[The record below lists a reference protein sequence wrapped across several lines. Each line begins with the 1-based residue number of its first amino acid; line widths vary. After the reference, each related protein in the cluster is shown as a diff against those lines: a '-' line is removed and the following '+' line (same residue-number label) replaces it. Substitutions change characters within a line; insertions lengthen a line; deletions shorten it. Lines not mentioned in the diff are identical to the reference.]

1 MKNMKIGARISLGF
15 SVLLLSAV
23 AITSYLNVNR
33 LDAEIETLTKDK
45 WVKSEVL
52 NDLAY
57 RLDDISIALR
67 DMLLTDSAEVR
78 QKEAAIITKACNKI
92 ALDLDK
98 LDKMSLSETGKRHL
112 AAIRTTRDIYMQDS
126 ARFQAL
132 LLANKLKETTEAKAL
147 LAGTLADKKRDYSKA
162 IDEMES
168 YQSKEMERIGAE
180 CDRMA
185 NTTNTIT
192 LMIWI
197 FTLIFG
203 IILAFW
209 LARSITRPLLFCV
222 DSAERIAA
230 GNLDIRLETTATDET
245 GALLQAMAKMTVAI
259 RLMISDG
266 KLLADDAIAGKL
278 ATRADAA
285 RHQGD
290 FRIIIE
296 GFNKTLD
303 AVIGPLNVSAEYMER
318 ISKGEIPPKITENY
332 NGDFNEIKNNL
343 NVCIEAVGAMVEA
356 GKTLTAAAVAGNLTV
371 RADATKHQG
380 DFRSIINGFNET
392 LDAVI
397 GPLNVSAEY
406 MDRISKGDIPPKITE
421 RYNGDF
427 NEIKNNLNVCIEAV
441 GAMVTD
447 SKMLTSSA
455 AAGNLTIR
463 ADATKHQGDFRVI
476 IQGFNET
483 MDVVVTPIN
492 EVRSVMESM
501 AGRDLNRRMT
511 GDARGELTTL
521 KDSLNSA
528 LNSISTAIVNVTQN
542 ARQVAAA
549 AAQTSEAVGQI
560 SDGSQNQLHAISQV
574 ATAVKQTASS
584 IADVSRNTEEASL
597 RAKDSVVIVNDGQAK
612 MAQMVKVVNNIVAN
626 SEKINKITDVIE
638 KIANKTNLLSLNA
651 AIEAA
656 RAGEHGRGFAVV
668 AEEVGKLAANAA
680 DSTQEIVELV
690 NQAVKEANKAVTT
703 VNEVSSGMQKIS
715 DGALQ
720 TESMLQRIS
729 AALEEQSSAVQ
740 EINVNIIS
748 LNKVAE
754 SNASASE
761 EITATIV
768 ELARLA
774 DNTRKEAEQ
783 FRV

>member
-1 MKNMKIGARISLGF
+1 MKNLKIGARISLGF
-15 SVLLLSAV
+15 SVLLLLLSAI

-45 WVKSEVL
+45 WVKSEIL
-52 NDLAY
+52 NDIVY

-67 DMLLTDSAEVR
+67 DMLLTDSAGLR
-78 QKEAAIITKACNKI
+78 QKEAAFIATACNKI

-112 AAIRTTRDIYMQDS
+112 AAIRATRDIYMQDS

-132 LLANKLKETTEAKAL
+132 LLANKLKETNEAKAL
-147 LAGTLADKKRDYSKA
+147 LTGTMADKKRDYSKA
-162 IDEMES
+162 IDEMEIF
-168 YQSKEMERIGAE
+168 QSKEMERIGAE
-180 CDRMA
+180 CDRLA

-192 LMIWI
+192 LLFWI
-197 FTLIFG
+197 ITLLFG
-203 IILAFW
+203 IALAFW
-209 LARSITRPLLFCV
+209 LTRSITRPLLFCV
-222 DSAERIAA
+222 ESAERIAA
-230 GNLDIRLETTATDET
+230 GNMDIRLETTATDET
-245 GALLQAMAKMTVAI
+245 GALLRAMARMTVAI

-278 ATRADAA
+278 ATRVDAA

-290 FRIIIE
+290 FRTIIE
-296 GFNKTLD
+296 GFNNTLD
-303 AVIGPLNVSAEYMER
+303 AVIQPLNVSAEYMDR
-318 ISKGEIPPKITENY
+318 ISKGDIPPKITENY

-343 NVCIEAVGAMVEA
+343 NVCIGAVGAMVA
-356 GKTLTAAAVAGNLTV
+356 
-371 RADATKHQG
+371 
-380 DFRSIINGFNET
+380 
-392 LDAVI
+392 
-397 GPLNVSAEY
+397 
-406 MDRISKGDIPPKITE
+406 
-421 RYNGDF
+421 
-427 NEIKNNLNVCIEAV
+427 
-441 GAMVTD
+441 D
-447 SKMLTSSA
+447 SKMLTASA

-463 ADATKHQGDFRVI
+463 ADAAKHQGDFRVI

-501 AGRDLNRRMT
+501 AGRELNRRMT
-511 GDARGELTTL
+511 GDAKGELTTL

-574 ATAVKQTASS
+574 ATAVKQTAAS

-597 RAKDSVVIVNDGQAK
+597 RAKDSVIIVNDGQAK
-612 MAQMVKVVNNIVAN
+612 MAQMVNVVNNIAAN

-690 NQAVKEANKAVTT
+690 NQAVKEANKAVST

-729 AALEEQSSAVQ
+729 SALEEQSAAVQ
-740 EINVNIIS
+740 EINVNITS

-754 SNASASE
+754 SNATASE

-783 FRV
+783 FKV